1 MKLITAILSLIA
13 GVYSFAQSDFEE
25 AVALSN
31 SREYDKAATLFLEL
45 GDQSAHGTSSYF
57 NAGSCFRHLNQNG
70 MAIWAYSKVLKANP
84 FDQEVSR
91 NIDACRETLGLTD
104 TPFQIATRFER
115 ALLVVGLSSWTYLSI
130 ILAIVFGI
138 YLFFLLRKTDFSRHP
153 MLRVFG
159 FSSFILL
166 CFSIFSAYSTQDYL
180 QNHPYG
186 IIVEKSAPVFVN
198 DLGERSTL
206 SLPEGT
212 MVKFES
218 LHKTKTSVT
227 LKNGKQVLLSD
238 SDIRWI

>member
-1 MKLITAILSLIA
+1 MKLITAILSLII
-13 GVYSFAQSDFEE
+13 GLYSFAQSDFEE

-31 SREYDKAATLFLEL
+31 SREYDKAATLFLEIA
-45 GDQSAHGTSSYF
+45 DQSAHSTSAYF

-70 MAIWAYSKVLKANP
+70 MAIWAYCKVLRANP
-84 FDQEVSR
+84 FDHEVSK
-91 NIDACRETLGLTD
+91 NIDACRKTLGLTD

-115 ALLVVGLSSWTYLSI
+115 ALLSVGLSNWTYFSV
-130 ILAIVFGI
+130 ILAIAFGI
-138 YLFFLLRKTDFSRHP
+138 CLFFLLRKNDFSRHP

-166 CFSIFSAYSTQDYL
+166 CFSLFSAYSAQDYL

-198 DLGERSTL
+198 DLGERSTI

-212 MVKFES
+212 MVNYVG
-218 LHKTKTSVT
+218 LTKTKTSVK
-227 LKNGKQVLLSD
+227 LQNGKSVFLRE